1 MATHVGIV
9 GCSPPG
15 AALCFE
21 TLSNGASSLANTS
34 KRKLQVSLHSHAL
47 SDYMRA
53 IDAGNWLGVAE
64 LMLSSASKL
73 ATMGAEFV
81 IAPCNTI
88 HQAFDLVVAESPVPW
103 LHIAEE
109 VARLAQQNGYT
120 RLALLGTRFMME
132 GHICPSCFDRLGIDS
147 MVPDARNREFLNDP
161 SIPRNLSRGFPPLT
175 E

>member
-21 TLSNGASSLANTS
+21 TLSNGASSLTNTS
-34 KRKLQVSLHSHAL
+34 KQKLQVSLHSHAL

-73 ATMGAEFV
+73 ATMGAEFG

-88 HQAFDLVVAESPVPW
+88 HQAFDLVVAGSPVP
-103 LHIAEE
+103 
-109 VARLAQQNGYT
+109 
-120 RLALLGTRFMME
+120 
-132 GHICPSCFDRLGIDS
+132 
-147 MVPDARNREFLNDP
+147 
-161 SIPRNLSRGFPPLT
+161 
-175 E
+175 